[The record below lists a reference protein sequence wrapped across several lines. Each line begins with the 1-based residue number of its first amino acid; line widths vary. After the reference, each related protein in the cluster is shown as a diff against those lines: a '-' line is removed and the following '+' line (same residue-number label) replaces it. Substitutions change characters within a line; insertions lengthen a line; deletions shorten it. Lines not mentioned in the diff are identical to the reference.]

1 MRDELE
7 RTSVVRETEVQAA
20 IVASQ
25 REGTVLKATVT
36 ALRDE
41 LEAALGERE
50 TAIQNSTLN
59 LAHEIAQLRET
70 VQALRAQI
78 DQASSPGGPATSAR

>member
-1 MRDELE
+1 MIANQH
-7 RTSVVRETEVQAA
+7 EVAM
-20 IVASQ
+20 
-25 REGTVLKATVT
+25 LKATVS

-41 LEAALGERE
+41 LETALGERE
-50 TAIQNSTLN
+50 AAIQHATLN

-78 DQASSPGGPATSAR
+78 DQASSPKGRAPTPP

>member
-1 MRDELE
+1 M
-7 RTSVVRETEVQAA
+7 
-20 IVASQ
+20 
-25 REGTVLKATVT
+25 LKATVT

-41 LEAALGERE
+41 LEAALAERE
-50 TAIQNSTLN
+50 AAIQNSTLN

-78 DQASSPGGPATSAR
+78 DQASSPRGPITSAR